1 MSLLSNSIEVLTP
14 YEFSPTVLAVC
25 CISAWLYVRGQS
37 TGGAQERSRAML
49 FWPGLLLMYA
59 MLQTQYDFYAQHM
72 FFLHRFQH
80 LILHHLAP
88 FLIALALPQERLL
101 AGIPA
106 PVRQH
111 LIVPLRR
118 SKMVRGIIAA
128 IQQPLIAALLFAGLI
143 YFWLI
148 PDVHFIAMLNL
159 PLYNA
164 MNWGMAV
171 DGLLFWW
178 MVLNMRREGSSAA
191 HHFGGR
197 IMVLFLVMIP
207 QIIIGASITFSDQ
220 GLFDVYA
227 VCGRIW
233 PLSERFD
240 QQVGGLITWIPAS
253 MMSIAGALI
262 LMRRWLRE
270 RGREQLIAGGEPC
283 RDTA

>member
-1 MSLLSNSIEVLTP
+1 MAGNSIGLLLP

-37 TGGAQERSRAML
+37 AGGAQERSRAML

-80 LILHHLAP
+80 LVLHHLAP

-111 LIVPLRR
+111 LIPLRR
-118 SKMVRGIIAA
+118 SKMVHGIVSV

-178 MVLNMRREGSSAA
+178 MVFNMRADSSSAER
-191 HHFGGR
+191 HYGGR
-197 IMVLFLVMIP
+197 IVLLFLVMFP
-207 QIIIGASITFSDQ
+207 QIIIGAHIALSNQD
-220 GLFDVYA
+220 LFDVYT
-227 VCGRIW
+227 VCGRAW
-233 PLSERFD
+233 PLSARLD
-240 QQVGGLITWIPAS
+240 QQIGGLITWIHAP
-253 MMSIAGALI
+253 MMSVVGSLV
-262 LMRRWLRE
+262 LMQRWRHERE
-270 RGREQLIAGGEPC
+270 LNVTRGETC
-283 RDTA
+283 RVLT